1 METNISPN
9 IYHDIENRLKN
20 IRDVSL
26 RALVENIT
34 ALINKYKELQNRLTE
49 QTKNIEKL
57 NNDKVK
63 QDELQDTYN
72 NNIKKLFERIKQI
85 SKTSPSKSPTLSNSQ
100 TIEENIIQEINNI
113 ITEKDKEF
121 KDLQQQIVY
130 KNKQLIKKNDA
141 EYQRNA
147 TINEMNKT
155 ASNIIKQLD
164 HISGKINAA
173 AAPDNSSSGGTAKQK
188 KRFKSK
194 KMRKHKKTRTKRK

>member
-173 AAPDNSSSGGTAKQK
+173 AAPDNSSSGGTAKKK